1 MGFMT
6 GNGKIARPPRAIRD
20 EPNCRMDDGQARQA
34 PLPWFNGFPPSSIIY
49 PPSSIRFATTPAP
62 GTLRVKPGQTRSNQ
76 VKPSQTKS
84 NQIKP
89 KSLRSHRRTTAQ
101 YPQNH

>member
-20 EPNCRMDDGQARQA
+20 EPNRRMDDGQARQA
-34 PLPWFNGFPPSSIIY
+34 PLPWLNGFPPSSIIY

-62 GTLRVKPGQTRSNQ
+62 GTLRVKPGQTQ
-76 VKPSQTKS
+76 S

-89 KSLRSHRRTTAQ
+89 NQTKSLRSHRRTTAQ